1 MKKLINLLSII
12 IVFVMMSCEDNNGD
26 SSNNEMPIK
35 EVTTRNVNDAAYYFN
50 LAEGSQNANL
60 WHLAYQNMD
69 VGGGFAMPSF
79 SLSNS
84 AMLAV
89 ESSMDF
95 ESIQNSPAPNSF
107 APEGGRMQYGGSNS
121 ALTYNM
127 TTHQVSV
134 SSDTYIIYDTVS
146 HKVFKVHFDDYSSGV
161 VIFRYAELT
170 SK

>member
-1 MKKLINLLSII
+1 MKKLIYLFPIM
-12 IVFVMMSCEDNNGD
+12 VAFMMVSCEDNNDD
-26 SSNNEMPIK
+26 SSNNEMSIK
-35 EVTTRNVNDAAYYFN
+35 EVTTTNVNQGTYYFN
-50 LAEGSQNANL
+50 LAEGSQNANS

-69 VGGGFAMPSF
+69 AAGGFAMPSF

-84 AMLAV
+84 AMLAI

-95 ESIQNSPAPNSF
+95 ESIQASPAPNSF

-127 TTHQVSV
+127 TSHQVGV

-161 VIFRYAELT
+161 VVFRYAELI
-170 SK
+170 SN